1 MLIGAA
7 MLALVATLWFA
18 FEPGLHPTFA
28 DQLEHLVDSLYLLG
42 VFVLALAA
50 TAAVAGALAIFS
62 RRVRPHALALAGIV
76 VLFMAALVWP
86 LAVILILWALTVRL
100 QRFRARH
107 GSRGEARLV

>member
-18 FEPGLHPTFA
+18 FEPGLHPTFG

-50 TAAVAGALAIFS
+50 TAAVAGVLAIFS

-76 VLFMAALVWP
+76 VLFMAALLWP